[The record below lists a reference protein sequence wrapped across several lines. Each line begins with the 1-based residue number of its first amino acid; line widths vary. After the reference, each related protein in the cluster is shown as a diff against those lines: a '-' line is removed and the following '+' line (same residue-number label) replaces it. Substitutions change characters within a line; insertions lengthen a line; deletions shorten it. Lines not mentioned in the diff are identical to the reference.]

1 MNKSLRDGLNLLEAR
16 DFSRQ
21 QREAYDLGRDW
32 IRAPDRQ
39 VFRLFGV
46 AGAGKTTLA
55 RSLATLVPG
64 RVVFGA
70 PTGKAA
76 LRMRQTGCRG
86 ALTLHSMLY
95 TPKFHRDGSVSFV
108 LNLVDGPALDAAL
121 IVVDEASM
129 VNDEVANALL
139 SLGRPVL
146 VLGDPA
152 QLPPPEGAGGLTD
165 AEPDYFL
172 TEIHR
177 QAEGSPIIALAR
189 RVREG
194 EPPRHGDWGGARV
207 IPRGVLSAEDVL
219 AFDAV
224 IVGRNE
230 TRFAMNRRLRAALG
244 HGGPVPGVGEKI
256 VCCRNDRATGIFNGE
271 VFRIREVGRARG
283 RNTVK
288 LDVVPEEG
296 GEARSVSVRL
306 EHFMGSAETL
316 SVKERRASQHFEW
329 GYAITCHK
337 AQGSAWDR
345 VLVYDESGCFGEQA
359 ARWLYTAITRAREA
373 LTIVT
378 ERG

>member
-1 MNKSLRDGLNLLEAR
+1 MNRPIREIFDPLEAR

-21 QREAYDLGRDW
+21 QREAFELGRAW
-32 IRAPDRQ
+32 LRAPDRQ
-39 VFRLFGV
+39 VFRLFGL

-55 RSLATLVPG
+55 RSLARLAPG
-64 RVVFGA
+64 RVSFGA

-86 ALTLHSMLY
+86 AMTLHAMLY
-95 TPKFHRDGSVSFV
+95 TPKFHKDGSVSFV
-108 LNLVDGPALDAAL
+108 LNLVDGPTLDAAL

-129 VNDEVANALL
+129 VNDELTRALL
-139 SLGRPVL
+139 SLGRPIL
-146 VLGDPA
+146 ALGDPA
-152 QLPPPEGAGGLTD
+152 QLPPPDGAGALTD

-177 QAEGSPIIALAR
+177 QAEGSPIIELAR

-194 EPPRHGDWGGARV
+194 EAPRHGDWGGVRV
-207 IPRGVLSAEDVL
+207 IPRGVLGADEVL

-224 IVGRNE
+224 IVGRND
-230 TRFAMNRRLRAALG
+230 TRSAMNRRLRAALG
-244 HGGPVPGVGEKI
+244 HGGSVPGVGEKI
-256 VCCRNDRATGIFNGE
+256 VCCRNDRTIGIFNGE
-271 VFRIREVGRARG
+271 VFHIRGLGRARA

-288 LDVVPEEG
+288 LDIVSEEG
-296 GEARSVSVRL
+296 GAERSVLVRL
-306 EHFMGSAETL
+306 EHFMGGAL

-345 VLVYDESGCFGEQA
+345 VLAYDESACFGEQA
-359 ARWLYTAITRAREA
+359 SRWLYTAITRAREQI
-373 LTIVT
+373 TIV
-378 ERG
+378 R